1 MSTLYPRGGYQFRLV
16 VILICLNSAQAIIA
30 WISKPENRSLATG
43 QDLILSCQAVSVNE
57 SDLSVSLS
65 FQWYFNDSKVQD
77 KLARFS
83 NNSLFVPNLAEQDF
97 GFYTCFVSRIKRNY
111 IGDPGFV
118 LESVSAS
125 GLVIKSYIDPFL
137 LQPTSVFAGLG
148 DTVVLT
154 CVTGRSSPD
163 IEVRWLRN
171 GQEFQK
177 GSQQVSSFGDY
188 DVTGL
193 SVQLSM
199 KLTLVTSQDIYGSYV
214 CQAKNQILSK
224 TVWSQKAN
232 ITYIGTPGG
241 NLPVILWNLP
251 ASLILREG
259 LNFILPCLT
268 EPSKELPRVSWYRGG
283 SPVPVTGTVF
293 MLSNNSLGF
302 FPFHT
307 INDGNYSC
315 VAVNSAGQTQSPNI
329 SLTAAYLAVTFNK
342 QPSDLLSLLGNNVTL
357 MCEPPDSSPAANV
370 SWYKDYSIV
379 NSSSNRIRTIG
390 HNLLLPSIQ
399 YSDAGVY
406 YCVASNNLTSPSTR
420 TSTTATLT
428 VQGPPII
435 RVPPLNTRLI
445 RGKPLQLTCQV
456 DANPSPET
464 TWLFGGRAVTL
475 SNKVTLIEQG
485 QVLWISDV
493 GKEWDG
499 QFTCVSSNKFGKISA
514 DAFVTVI
521 APPVSLQS
529 IGDLVSNVGDSIDI
543 PCYVVSDPQP
553 SILWFFNGKG
563 INQSNKSS
571 SALRVD
577 YVTAKLAGVYTCL
590 GFNEAGNASSS
601 GSLMV
606 NAAPFLSVPLKDVTA
621 VIGHYVTLTCE
632 FDGLPVPSVY
642 WLFNSSSA
650 GLSNARSSN
659 YNRTLTIGPVT
670 WSNQGVYTCAS
681 QNVVGRAESSSFLTV
696 NVPPDISS
704 INFPQAPV
712 KIYTKFVLSCTA
724 FGIPSP
730 LTQWVFQNQT
740 VQSSSN
746 GRVTVTQTGELV
758 VTFALRSDSG
768 LYECWAMSSAG
779 QDHRTATV
787 IVYGAPPPPSLLS
800 TSPVTSDSIIL
811 VWAWSDLGDAASRVD
826 QFQIS
831 YRERLRSGATAMYP
845 TMYSA
850 NETQAVVSGL
860 KAYTAYVFY
869 VSAVNDAGIGDS
881 SNPLTVVTNQSSP
894 SSPINVLVSNISSN
908 TATLRW
914 EQPTV
919 ANGVIRLYQLIFKAE
934 NSNSDFVSIN
944 ITSPQLPSVEIFI
957 SPLLPYTQYT
967 AQVRA
972 ANIENGR
979 ELWGSFSPY
988 LTFQTLASKPTSP
1001 PQNVQ
1006 GVAVDPYSI
1015 QVAWQAIPTA
1025 RQNGPILYYNITCQD
1040 INSQLRLISS
1050 VDKSVTNVTI
1060 FGLLP
1065 WRQYSIQVFGVNE
1078 AGAGPAYVA
1087 SSVWTLPLAPI
1098 AAPTELKISQYF
1110 SRSLQLIWKPLA
1122 VSLQTCNITAYRLQ
1136 YRVQGNIEWLDHLIP
1151 SNLSSLYSGGFVGF
1165 FLDSLMPWTLYQLRV
1180 AVVCEAVSPGT
1191 GPFTYP
1197 VSAQTLQ
1204 EISSPVTNV
1213 SYDVGSDS
1221 ILLSWQP
1228 PNYPRG
1234 EVTGYEVSLQVKNS
1248 SPVTNV
1254 TNLVMTTFTT
1264 VTLESLHPE
1273 TNYSISLV
1281 AVNKAGAGEPVF
1293 IKFKTTAQSTSVQ
1306 PQATELSTEHLTVIT
1321 YETTNVT
1328 GFFLAQQNDL
1338 PIKQNLAAIVAG
1350 SIVGT
1355 IALVIFTVFVCIK
1368 CIKYRKKQR
1377 LNYAV
1382 NTESENGDPVSTY
1395 RPLESA
1401 TSPAQSFT
1409 PSLIVTD
1416 CSVTKSAQVTKQQSD
1431 WIVTT
1436 TQPYPPSALTENVPV
1451 IKEEDSNFSSPNIIQ
1466 EKQKQK
1472 GHLSLPKLSISH
1484 AYSKLEEDM
1493 PGAVAQDVQGYDN
1506 LGFASH
1512 VTKEKKSSSFLSIP
1526 STSAVNFDTDS
1537 ISSETLQRKHRMR
1550 IESAAAIAFMRSH
1563 QGLPID
1569 DIDVLIENEIESEVI
1584 FNERTAL

>member
-1 MSTLYPRGGYQFRLV
+1 MSTLCPRGGHQFRLV

-30 WISKPENRSLATG
+30 WITKPENRSLATG
-43 QDLILSCQAVSVNE
+43 QDLILSCQAASVNE
-57 SDLSVSLS
+57 SDSSVSLS

-97 GFYTCFVSRIKRNY
+97 GFYTCFVSRIKRSY
-111 IGDPGFV
+111 VGDPGFV

-224 TVWSQKAN
+224 TVWSQEAN

-259 LNFILPCLT
+259 FNFILPCLT
-268 EPSKELPRVSWYRGG
+268 EPSKELPRVSWHRGG

-302 FPFHT
+302 FPFLT

-329 SLTAAYLAVTFNK
+329 SLTAAYLAVTFK
-342 QPSDLLSLLGNNVTL
+342 EQPSDLLSLLGNNVTL

-370 SWYKDYSIV
+370 LWYKDYSIV

-435 RVPPLNTRLI
+435 RVPPLNTQLI
-445 RGKPLQLTCQV
+445 KGKPLQLTCQAE
-456 DANPSPET
+456 ANPSPET

-499 QFTCVSSNKFGKISA
+499 QFTCVSSNKLGKISA

-571 SALRVD
+571 SALRID

-601 GSLMV
+601 GSLTV

-632 FDGLPVPSVY
+632 FDGHPVPSVY
-642 WLFNSSSA
+642 WLFNEEQSHPVFL
-650 GLSNARSSN
+650 LS
-659 YNRTLTIGPVT
+659 
-670 WSNQGVYTCAS
+670 
-681 QNVVGRAESSSFLTV
+681 

-712 KIYTKFVLSCTA
+712 KIYTKFFLSCSA

-730 LTQWVFQNQT
+730 SIQWVFQNQT

-758 VTFALRSDSG
+758 VTFALRNDAG

-787 IVYGAPPPPSLLS
+787 VVYGVPPPPSLLS
-800 TSPVTSDSIIL
+800 TSPVNSESVIL
-811 VWAWSDLGDAASRVD
+811 VWTWSDQGDATNRVD

-831 YRERLRSGATAMYP
+831 YRERLSGATVMYP

-869 VSAVNDAGIGDS
+869 VSAVNDAGISDS
-881 SNPLTVVTNQSSP
+881 SNPLTVVTSQSSP

-919 ANGVIRLYQLIFKAE
+919 ANGVIRLYQLRFKAE

-957 SPLLPYTQYT
+957 SPLLPCTQYT

-1006 GVAVDPYSI
+1006 GVPVDPYSI

-1040 INSQLRLISS
+1040 INSQLRLMSS

-1078 AGAGPAYVA
+1078 AGAGPASVA

-1098 AAPTELKISQYF
+1098 AAPTELKLSQYF

-1122 VSLQTCNITAYRLQ
+1122 VNLQTCNITAYRLQ

-1165 FLDSLMPWTLYQLRV
+1165 FLDGILRPDKADDNNNAEDKTRADVDDPGRSGACHDGYVRPTERNRRRKPSL
-1180 AVVCEAVSPGT
+1180 
-1191 GPFTYP
+1191 P
-1197 VSAQTLQ
+1197 VSA
-1204 EISSPVTNV
+1204 
-1213 SYDVGSDS
+1213 
-1221 ILLSWQP
+1221 
-1228 PNYPRG
+1228 
-1234 EVTGYEVSLQVKNS
+1234 
-1248 SPVTNV
+1248 
-1254 TNLVMTTFTT
+1254 TFT
-1264 VTLESLHPE
+1264 
-1273 TNYSISLV
+1273 ICD
-1281 AVNKAGAGEPVF
+1281 F
-1293 IKFKTTAQSTSVQ
+1293 
-1306 PQATELSTEHLTVIT
+1306 
-1321 YETTNVT
+1321 
-1328 GFFLAQQNDL
+1328 
-1338 PIKQNLAAIVAG
+1338 
-1350 SIVGT
+1350 
-1355 IALVIFTVFVCIK
+1355 
-1368 CIKYRKKQR
+1368 
-1377 LNYAV
+1377 
-1382 NTESENGDPVSTY
+1382 
-1395 RPLESA
+1395 
-1401 TSPAQSFT
+1401 
-1409 PSLIVTD
+1409 
-1416 CSVTKSAQVTKQQSD
+1416 
-1431 WIVTT
+1431 
-1436 TQPYPPSALTENVPV
+1436 
-1451 IKEEDSNFSSPNIIQ
+1451 
-1466 EKQKQK
+1466 
-1472 GHLSLPKLSISH
+1472 
-1484 AYSKLEEDM
+1484 
-1493 PGAVAQDVQGYDN
+1493 
-1506 LGFASH
+1506 
-1512 VTKEKKSSSFLSIP
+1512 
-1526 STSAVNFDTDS
+1526 
-1537 ISSETLQRKHRMR
+1537 
-1550 IESAAAIAFMRSH
+1550 
-1563 QGLPID
+1563 
-1569 DIDVLIENEIESEVI
+1569 
-1584 FNERTAL
+1584 